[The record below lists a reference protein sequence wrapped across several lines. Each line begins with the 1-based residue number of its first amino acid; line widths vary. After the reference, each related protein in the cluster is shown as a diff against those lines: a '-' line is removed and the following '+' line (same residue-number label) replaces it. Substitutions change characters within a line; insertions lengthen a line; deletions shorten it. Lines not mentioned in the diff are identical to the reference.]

1 MQDTDTETENASERK
16 WREVQEEL
24 DRGDRREYH
33 NYSYHDQ
40 EYIDNTAWDST
51 GEMSDVTQEGER
63 GWLDRE
69 RSEYYDTRSWDR
81 RNRYGS
87 GNTTVG
93 WNDYDYGSGG
103 TSSCW
108 RDWRDDYYGGYGY
121 HRWKGDYD
129 DRDNYRG
136 RRWSYDSYYDKESFN
151 DTLTIRCLGL

>member
-1 MQDTDTETENASERK
+1 METDTDNASERK

-24 DRGDRREYH
+24 DRGDRREYY

-40 EYIDNTAWDST
+40 EYIDNQAWEST
-51 GEMSDVTQEGER
+51 GEMSDVTLEGER

-69 RSEYYDTRSWDR
+69 RSGYYDTRSWDR

-103 TSSCW
+103 TFS
-108 RDWRDDYYGGYGY
+108 RWRDDYNYGGYGY
-121 HRWKGDYD
+121 HRWRDYD

-136 RRWSYDSYYDKESFN
+136 RRWSYDSYYDKELFN
-151 DTLTIRCLGL
+151 DTFADDLFSDKTNLR

>member
-40 EYIDNTAWDST
+40 EYLDNTAWDST

-121 HRWKGDYD
+121 HRWRGDYD

-136 RRWSYDSYYDKESFN
+136 RRWSYDSYYDKESFI

>member
-1 MQDTDTETENASERK
+1 METDRNTARERK

-24 DRGDRREYH
+24 DRGDRREYY

-40 EYIDNTAWDST
+40 EYIDNQAWESA
-51 GEMSDVTQEGER
+51 GEMSDVTLEGER

-69 RSEYYDTRSWDR
+69 RSGYYDTRTWDR
-81 RNRYGS
+81 RHRYGS

-103 TSSCW
+103 TFS
-108 RDWRDDYYGGYGY
+108 RWRDDYNYEGYGY
-121 HRWKGDYD
+121 HRWRDYD
-129 DRDNYRG
+129 DSDNYRG

-151 DTLTIRCLGL
+151 YTFADDLFF